1 MDFKKNIEKIPGGMM
16 VIPLIA
22 GAIINTLAPQAL
34 QIGGFT
40 TAIATGSAALIGA
53 FLVCMGAGISFK
65 AAPKAL
71 KKGGVIVLAKFIVGV
86 AIGLLVSKLFG
97 DKGFLGLSSLA
108 VIAAMTNTNGGLY
121 AALVGEFGDE
131 TDVGSIAV
139 ISLNDGP
146 FLTMIALGTAGIATI
161 PLNSFIGVL
170 IPIVLGMLLGNLD
183 GEMRK
188 FLMAGG
194 PILIP
199 FFAFAL
205 GAGIDFK
212 MLIIAGFSGI
222 LLGVMTTFIGG
233 FFNIL
238 ADRKSGGSGIAGAA
252 ASSTAG
258 NAVATPEA
266 IALADPSFAALT
278 AIATPQIAA
287 STITTAILTPAVTA
301 YIAKRRKP
309 STDTNYKSPTDIV
322 LEKILIVTDD
332 LTGAN
337 DTSVQFSKRQL
348 KSLVITNKDH
358 FIRSLK
364 ECDALVVDTESR
376 SDDKDTAYRKAF
388 EIGKIA
394 KAQHIKFIYKKL
406 DSTFRG
412 NIGAEISGLMDAL
425 EIPHAIIVPALPSNE
440 RITKDGYVYVKDQL
454 LAETEIADDPKTP
467 VKESYIPGIISSQTD
482 KKIAVINH
490 QDVASGSQNILETVR
505 QKLNNGIQM
514 IVIDAQLD
522 EDLDLIASVI
532 TGLEKKVLLVGS
544 SGLAAYL
551 PKYFKL
557 NKEKKS
563 NIVIAGSV
571 SEVTRKQIEYVKE
584 KSAVTII
591 DVDIELLFAG
601 EQHQEKKR
609 IRRLIKESS
618 QTGQDIIIR
627 SAASKAVVTRS
638 FEQGQ
643 KHGLTRLQVSDTIA
657 SFLGEIARYV
667 IQEIKINGVLFT
679 GGDIAIKAAQCLKIS
694 GTMIQDEVLPGI
706 PYGYFIDEPYNNIII
721 VSKAGGFGDEDAIF
735 QVLNFLKTR

>member
-1 MDFKKNIEKIPGGMM
+1 M
-16 VIPLIA
+16 VIPLIV
-22 GAIINTLAPQAL
+22 GAIINTISPQAL

-71 KKGGVIVLAKFIVGV
+71 KKGGVIILAKFIVGV

-170 IPIVLGMLLGNLD
+170 IPIVVGMILGNLD

-287 STITTAILTPAVTA
+287 STITTAILTPAITA
-301 YIAKRRKP
+301 YIAKRKKP
-309 STDTNYKSPTDIV
+309 STDISYKSPADLIV
-322 LEKILIVTDD
+322 EKILIVTDD
-332 LTGAN
+332 FTGAN

-348 KSLVITNKDH
+348 KSLVITNIDH
-358 FIRSLK
+358 FNKSLK

-388 EIGKIA
+388 EIGQIA

-425 EIPHAIIVPALPSNE
+425 EIQHAIVVPALPSND
-440 RITKDGYVYVKDQL
+440 RITLDGYVYVKGQL

-467 VKESYIPGIISSQTD
+467 VKESYIPSIISSQTD
-482 KKIAVINH
+482 KKIEVINH
-490 QDVASGSQNILETVR
+490 QDVSSGRQKLLEKVR
-505 QKLNNGIQM
+505 QKLSRGIHM
-514 IVIDAQLD
+514 IVIDAQVD
-522 EDLDLIASVI
+522 EDLDLIASAI

-571 SEVTRKQIEYVKE
+571 SEVTRKQIEYAKE

-591 DVDIELLFAG
+591 DVEIELLFTG
-601 EQHQEKKR
+601 KQQQEKKR
-609 IRRLIKESS
+609 ILSLIKESS

-627 SAASKAVVTRS
+627 SATSKAMVAKS

-643 KHGLTRLQVSDTIA
+643 KYGLTRLQVSDTIA

-679 GGDIAIKAAQCLKIS
+679 GGDIAIKATQCLKIS
-694 GTMIQDEVLPGI
+694 GTMIQDEILPGI
-706 PYGYFIDEPYNNIII
+706 PYGYFIDEAYKDIMIA
-721 VSKAGGFGDEDAIF
+721 SKAGGFGDEDAIF
-735 QVLNFLKTR
+735 QVLNFLKNR

>member
-1 MDFKKNIEKIPGGMM
+1 MDFKKNIDKIPGGMM
-16 VIPLIA
+16 VIPLIV
-22 GAIINTLAPQAL
+22 GAILHTLSPKAL

-65 AAPKAL
+65 AAPRAL
-71 KKGGVIVLAKFIVGV
+71 KKGGVILLVKFIVGV

-170 IPIVLGMLLGNLD
+170 IPIVVGMLLGNLD

-233 FFNIL
+233 FFNIW
-238 ADRKSGGSGIAGAA
+238 ADRRSGGSGIAGAA

-266 IALADPSFAALT
+266 IALADPGFAALA

-287 STITTAILTPAVTA
+287 STITTAILTPVITT

-309 STDTNYKSPTDIV
+309 STDMSYKSHADIV

-358 FIRSLK
+358 FNKSLK

-406 DSTFRG
+406 DSTLRG

-425 EIPHAIIVPALPSNE
+425 EIQHAIIVPALPSNE
-440 RITKDGYVYVKDQL
+440 RITKNGYVYVKGQL

-467 VKESYIPGIISSQTD
+467 VKESFIPRIISSQTD
-482 KKIAVINH
+482 KKIEVITQ
-490 QDVASGSQNILETVR
+490 QDVSSGRQNILEKVR
-505 QKLNNGIQM
+505 HKLDSGIQL
-514 IVIDAQLD
+514 IVIDAQVD
-522 EDLDLIASVI
+522 EDLDLIASAI
-532 TGLEKKVLLVGS
+532 TDLDKQVLLVGS

-551 PKYFKL
+551 PKYIKL

-563 NIVIAGSV
+563 NIVVAGSV
-571 SEVTRKQIEYVKE
+571 SEVTRKQIAYVKE
-584 KSAVTII
+584 KSAATII
-591 DVDIELLFAG
+591 DVEIELLFTG
-601 EQHQEKKR
+601 EQHRER
-609 IRRLIKESS
+609 NEF
-618 QTGQDIIIR
+618 G
-627 SAASKAVVTRS
+627 
-638 FEQGQ
+638 
-643 KHGLTRLQVSDTIA
+643 VS
-657 SFLGEIARYV
+657 
-667 IQEIKINGVLFT
+667 
-679 GGDIAIKAAQCLKIS
+679 
-694 GTMIQDEVLPGI
+694 
-706 PYGYFIDEPYNNIII
+706 
-721 VSKAGGFGDEDAIF
+721 
-735 QVLNFLKTR
+735 

>member
-1 MDFKKNIEKIPGGMM
+1 M
-16 VIPLIA
+16 VIPLIV
-22 GAIINTLAPQAL
+22 GAIINSLAPQAL

-71 KKGGVIVLAKFIVGV
+71 KKGGVILLVKLIIGV

-108 VIAAMTNTNGGLY
+108 VIAAMTNTNGGLF

-170 IPIVLGMLLGNLD
+170 IPIVVGMILGNLD

-233 FFNIL
+233 FFNIW

-266 IALADPSFAALT
+266 IALADPGFAALA

-287 STITTAILTPAVTA
+287 STITTAVLTPALTA
-301 YIAKRRKP
+301 YIAKRKKP
-309 STDTNYKSPTDIV
+309 STDIKYKSPAEKV

-358 FIRSLK
+358 FIKSLK
-364 ECDALVVDTESR
+364 VCDALVVDTESR

-425 EIPHAIIVPALPSNE
+425 EIQHAIIVPALPSND
-440 RITKDGYVYVKDQL
+440 RITKDGYVYVKGQL

-467 VKESYIPGIISSQTD
+467 VKESYIPSIISSQTD
-482 KKIAVINH
+482 KKIEVINH
-490 QDVASGSQNILETVR
+490 QDVSSGRQNILEKVR
-505 QKLNNGIQM
+505 QKLNSGVHM
-514 IVIDAQLD
+514 IVIDAQVD

-532 TGLEKKVLLVGS
+532 SGLEKKVLLVGS
-544 SGLAAYL
+544 SGLAGYL
-551 PKYFKL
+551 PKYFNLK
-557 NKEKKS
+557 KEKKS
-563 NIVIAGSV
+563 NIIIAGSV
-571 SEVTRKQIEYVKE
+571 SEVTRKQIEYAKE
-584 KSAVTII
+584 NSAITII
-591 DVDIELLFAG
+591 DVEIEKLFSG
-601 EQHQEKKR
+601 EKNQEKKR
-609 IRRLIKESS
+609 ILHLIKESS

-627 SAASKAVVTRS
+627 SAASKATVAKS

-643 KHGLTRLQVSDTIA
+643 KHGLTRLQVSETIA

-679 GGDIAIKAAQCLKIS
+679 GGDIAIKAVQCLNIS
-694 GTMIQDEVLPGI
+694 ATMIQDEILPGI
-706 PYGYFIDEPYNNIII
+706 PYGYFIDDAYKDILIA
-721 VSKAGGFGDEDAIF
+721 SKAGGFGNEDAIF
-735 QVLNFLKTR
+735 QVLTFLNKR